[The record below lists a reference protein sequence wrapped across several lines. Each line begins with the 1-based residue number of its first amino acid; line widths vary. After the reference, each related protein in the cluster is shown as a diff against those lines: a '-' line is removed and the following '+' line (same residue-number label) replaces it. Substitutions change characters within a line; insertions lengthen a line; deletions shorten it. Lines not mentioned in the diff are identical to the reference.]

1 MKSSGETNNVQF
13 ANLALPKDIHE
24 KVFKRF
30 ADLADTSGFIL
41 GNVVEEFEQ
50 AFANYCEVDECV
62 GVATGCD
69 ALLWI
74 LEGLGI
80 GKGDEVITVA
90 NTFIGSVLPIL
101 RVGATPVLV
110 DCHPENLQIDS
121 SQVAAAITART
132 KAILAVH
139 LYGHLAPMDELQDIA
154 DQNGLYL
161 LEDAAQAH
169 GARYRGK
176 RAGSLGSAAGFSFY
190 PAKNLGAWGD
200 GGSVV
205 TKDYDL
211 AERIRRIRNYG
222 QAEKYQHVELGWNS
236 RLDSMQ
242 AIVLQ
247 EKLKLLDDWNQK
259 RREVADRYRKGLSGL
274 PLDLIKEDPAN
285 EAVHHLF
292 VIMTD
297 RRNELQASLAKKDI
311 PTGVHYPVPIH
322 KHKAFANE
330 AFAQGQCF
338 PASEKASERLLS
350 LPMHPQLTDSE
361 ISRILEDVK
370 AFFSSC

>member
-1 MKSSGETNNVQF
+1 MKRSKVRHNLQF
-13 ANLALPKDIHE
+13 VDLSLPKDSHN
-24 KVFKRF
+24 KVLQGF
-30 ADLADTSGFIL
+30 ADLADNSGFIL

-50 AFANYCEVDECV
+50 AFANYCEADECV
-62 GVATGCD
+62 GVASGCD

-74 LEGLGI
+74 MEGLGI

-110 DCHPENLQIDS
+110 DCDPGNLQIDF
-121 SQVAAAITART
+121 SQVAAAVTSRT

-139 LYGHLAPMDELQDIA
+139 LYGHLAPMNELQEIA
-154 DQNGLYL
+154 DKNGLHL

-169 GARYRGK
+169 GARYRGQ
-176 RAGSLGSAAGFSFY
+176 RAGNLGSAAGFSFY

-205 TKDYDL
+205 TKNSDL

-222 QAEKYQHVELGWNS
+222 QEEKYNHVEIGWNS
-236 RLDSMQ
+236 RLDSIQ

-259 RREVADRYRKGLSGL
+259 RREVAARYRNGLSGL
-274 PLDLIKEDPAN
+274 PLDLIKENPAN

-297 RRNELQASLAKKDI
+297 SRDELQVSLAKEEI
-311 PTGVHYPVPIH
+311 PTGIHYPVPIH
-322 KHKAFANE
+322 RHKAFANE

-338 PASEKASERLLS
+338 PTSEKASERLLS
-350 LPMHPQLTDSE
+350 LPMHPNLRESE
-361 ISRILEDVK
+361 ISKILDHVNR
-370 AFFSSC
+370 FFG

>member
-1 MKSSGETNNVQF
+1 MTLLNKKVALQF
-13 ANLALPKDIHE
+13 ADLALPQDSRAKILR
-24 KVFKRF
+24 RF
-30 ADLADTSGFIL
+30 ADLADNSGFIL

-80 GKGDEVITVA
+80 GRGDEVITVA

-121 SQVAAAITART
+121 IQVAAAVTART

-176 RAGSLGSAAGFSFY
+176 RAGSLGSASGFSFY

-205 TKDYDL
+205 TKDSDL

-222 QAEKYQHVELGWNS
+222 QAEKHQHVELGWNS

-259 RREVADRYRKGLSGL
+259 RREVADHYRKGLSGL
-274 PLDLIKEDPAN
+274 PLDLLKEDSGN

-297 RRNELQASLAKKDI
+297 SRDELQASLAKEDI

-322 KHKAFANE
+322 RHKAFANE
-330 AFAQGQCF
+330 TFAQGQRF

-350 LPMHPQLTDSE
+350 LPMHPNLRDSE
-361 ISRILEDVK
+361 ISRILEDVCR
-370 AFFSSC
+370 FFG

>member
-205 TKDYDL
+205 TKDSDL

-297 RRNELQASLAKKDI
+297 RRNELQASLAQKDI

-338 PASEKASERLLS
+338 PASERASERLLS

-361 ISRILEDVK
+361 ISRILEPICH
-370 AFFSSC
+370 FFG

>member
-1 MKSSGETNNVQF
+1 MKSSKETNSIQF
-13 ANLALPKDIHE
+13 ANLALPKDSHE
-24 KVFKRF
+24 KVFQRF

-41 GNVVEEFEQ
+41 GNVVKEFEQ

-121 SQVAAAITART
+121 SQVAAAVTART

-154 DQNGLYL
+154 DNNDLYL

-169 GARYRGK
+169 GARYRKK
-176 RAGSLGSAAGFSFY
+176 RAGSLGAAAGFSFY

-205 TKDYDL
+205 TKDPEL
-211 AERIRRIRNYG
+211 ANRIRKIRNYG
-222 QAEKYQHVELGWNS
+222 QAEKYDHVELGWNS

-247 EKLKLLDDWNQK
+247 EKLKLLDDWNQ
-259 RREVADRYRKGLSGL
+259 RRRKVADYYRKGLSGL
-274 PLDLIKEDPAN
+274 PLDLLKEDSDN

-292 VIMTD
+292 VVMTD
-297 RRNELQASLAKKDI
+297 SRDELQASLAQEGI
-311 PTGVHYPVPIH
+311 PTGIHYPVPIH
-322 KHKAFANE
+322 RHKAFAQE
-330 AFAQGQCF
+330 AFVQGQRF
-338 PASEKASERLLS
+338 HASEKASERLLS
-350 LPMHPQLTDSE
+350 LPMHPHLTDSE
-361 ISRILEDVK
+361 ISRILEH
-370 AFFSSC
+370 ACRFFG

>member
-1 MKSSGETNNVQF
+1 MNTSKVRHNLQF
-13 ANLALPKDIHE
+13 ADLSLPKDSHE
-24 KVFKRF
+24 KVLQGF
-30 ADLADTSGFIL
+30 ADLADNSGFIL

-69 ALLWI
+69 ALLWM

-80 GKGDEVITVA
+80 GRGDEVITVA

-110 DCHPENLQIDS
+110 DCDPENLQIDF
-121 SQVAAAITART
+121 SQVAASVTSRT

-139 LYGHLAPMDELQDIA
+139 LYGHLASMDELRQIA
-154 DQNGLYL
+154 DKNGLHL

-169 GARYRGK
+169 GARYMGQ
-176 RAGSLGSAAGFSFY
+176 RAGGLGTAAGFSFY

-205 TKDYDL
+205 TKDSEL

-222 QAEKYQHVELGWNS
+222 QAEKHQHVELGWNS

-259 RREVADRYRKGLSGL
+259 RREVADWYRKGLSGL
-274 PLDLIKEDPAN
+274 PLDLIKEDPEN

-297 RRNELQASLAKKDI
+297 RRNELQASLDQEDI
-311 PTGVHYPVPIH
+311 PTGIHYPVPIH

-330 AFAQGQCF
+330 DFVRGKGF
-338 PASEKASERLLS
+338 PASESASERLLS
-350 LPMHPQLTDSE
+350 LPMHPQLTEGE
-361 ISRILEDVK
+361 ISKIIEGVCR
-370 AFFSSC
+370 FFG

>member
-13 ANLALPKDIHE
+13 ANLALPKDSHN
-24 KVFKRF
+24 KVLQGF
-30 ADLADTSGFIL
+30 ADLADNSGFIL

-62 GVATGCD
+62 GVASGCD

-74 LEGLGI
+74 MEGLGI

-121 SQVAAAITART
+121 SQVAASITSRT

-139 LYGHLAPMDELQDIA
+139 LYGHLAPMNELQEIA
-154 DQNGLYL
+154 DKNNLYL

-205 TKDYDL
+205 TKESDL
-211 AERIRRIRNYG
+211 ANRIRKIRNYG
-222 QAEKYQHVELGWNS
+222 QEEKYNHVEIGWNS
-236 RLDSMQ
+236 RLDSIQ
-242 AIVLQ
+242 ATVLQ
-247 EKLKLLDDWNQK
+247 EKLKLLDRWNQK
-259 RREVADRYRKGLSGL
+259 RREVASRYRNGLSGL
-274 PLDLIKEDPAN
+274 PLDFIKENPAN

-292 VIMTD
+292 VVMTD
-297 RRNELQASLAKKDI
+297 RRDQLQASLAQDGI
-311 PTGVHYPVPIH
+311 PTGIHYPVPIH
-322 KHKAFANE
+322 RHKAFATE
-330 AFAQGQCF
+330 AFAQCQCF
-338 PASEKASERLLS
+338 PVSERASERLLS
-350 LPMHPQLTDSE
+350 LPMHPHLTEIE
-361 ISRILEDVK
+361 ISKILEQVSR
-370 AFFSSC
+370 FFE